1 MRKLTLSILAF
12 TALTGAA
19 FAADLPSERAPLL
32 LPAPTPIWT
41 GVYAG
46 VQLGGAF
53 GNTNLSVPNPAFN
66 ESWGNNGVIGGAH
79 IGYNYQLNNY
89 ELSSVVVGVEGSFD
103 LLSIQGSE
111 ANNVAFAP
119 NFFNGSSYH
128 NYLVSIDGRL
138 GYAYKNLLFYGIG
151 GYAFLSNNS
160 ALTLNGIQIGA
171 VSNTVNGYDVGG
183 GVEYAINDR
192 WSAREEYR
200 YYNFQSNTN
209 NFATSNK
216 IFNNH
221 VFTESVNSNVFRV
234 GLSYKFGEPA
244 PVVVSAKN

>member
-1 MRKLTLSILAF
+1 MRKLALSILAF

-19 FAADLPSERAPLL
+19 FAADLPTQKAPL
-32 LPAPTPIWT
+32 LPAPELVPIWT

-53 GNTNLSVPNPAFN
+53 GNTNLSIPAN
-66 ESWGNNGVIGGAH
+66 GYNGSWGNNGVIGGAH
-79 IGYNYQLNNY
+79 IGYNYQLNT
-89 ELSSVVVGVEGSFD
+89 VVLGVESSFD
-103 LLSIQGSE
+103 LLSVQGSE
-111 ANNVAFAP
+111 ANYTAFAP
-119 NFFNGSSYH
+119 NALNGSSYH

-138 GYAYKNLLFYGIG
+138 GYAYRNLLFYGIG

-160 ALTLNGIQIGA
+160 ALTFNGIQIGA

-192 WSAREEYR
+192 WSVRAEYR
-200 YYNFQSNTN
+200 YYNFQNNTN

-221 VFTESVNSNVFRV
+221 VFTESVNSNVFRA
-234 GLSYKFGEPA
+234 GLSYKWGEPA

>member
-1 MRKLTLSILAF
+1 MRKLTLSMLAF

-19 FAADLPSERAPLL
+19 FAADLPTQKSPLL
-32 LPAPTPIWT
+32 PPELVPIWT

-53 GNTNLSVPNPAFN
+53 GNTNLSIPAN
-66 ESWGNNGVIGGAH
+66 GYNGSWGNNGVIGGAH
-79 IGYNYQLNNY
+79 IGYNYQLN
-89 ELSSVVVGVEGSFD
+89 SVVLGVESSFD
-103 LLSIQGSE
+103 LLSVQGSE
-111 ANNVAFAP
+111 ANNTAFAP
-119 NFFNGSSYH
+119 NAFNGSSYH

-138 GYAYKNLLFYGIG
+138 GYAYRNLLFYGIG

-192 WSAREEYR
+192 WSVRAEYR
-200 YYNFQSNTN
+200 YYNFQNNTN

-216 IFNNH
+216 VFNNH
-221 VFTESVNSNVFRV
+221 VFTESVNSNVFRA
-234 GLSYKFGEPA
+234 GLSYKWGVPE
-244 PVVVSAKN
+244 PVVVASKY

>member
-1 MRKLTLSILAF
+1 MRKLTVSILAF

-19 FAADLPSERAPLL
+19 FAADLPAQKAPL
-32 LPAPTPIWT
+32 LPAPELVPIWT

-46 VQLGGAF
+46 VQAGGAF

-66 ESWGNNGVIGGAH
+66 ERWGNNGVIGGAH
-79 IGYNYQLNNY
+79 IGYNHQINT
-89 ELSSVVVGVEGSFD
+89 VVLGVESSFD
-103 LLSIQGSE
+103 LLSVQGSE
-111 ANNVAFAP
+111 ANNTAFAP
-119 NFFNGSSYH
+119 NFLNASSYH

-192 WSAREEYR
+192 WSARAECR
-200 YYNFQSNTN
+200 YYNFQNNTN

-216 IFNNH
+216 IFNNR

-234 GLSYKFGEPA
+234 GLSYKWGVPE
-244 PVVVSAKN
+244 PVVVAAKY

>member
-1 MRKLTLSILAF
+1 MRKLIVSILAF
-12 TALTGAA
+12 TALTSAA
-19 FAADLPSERAPLL
+19 FAADLPSQKAPLL
-32 LPAPTPIWT
+32 LPEPAPIWT

-53 GNTNLSVPNPAFN
+53 GNTNLSVPTRAFN

-79 IGYNYQLNNY
+79 IGYNYQINT
-89 ELSSVVVGVEGSFD
+89 VVLGVESSFD
-103 LLSIQGSE
+103 LLSVQGSE

-119 NFFNGSSYH
+119 NVLNASSYH

-138 GYAYKNLLFYGIG
+138 GYAYKNLLIYGIG

-192 WSAREEYR
+192 WSARAEYR
-200 YYNFQSNTN
+200 YYNFQNNTN
-209 NFATSNK
+209 NFATSSR

-244 PVVVSAKN
+244 PVVVAAKY